1 MLVCQ
6 HRNAR
11 SVRERKVQRPLLI
24 LAPLFFMINS
34 PVTGVVITQV
44 PVPVT
49 TDGHS
54 LPARA
59 CYNGGVTGFNLYS
72 AGYYGGNWGYGT
84 GSWYKTDVADL
95 LTSDVP
101 WLAQFKGGGQYE
113 KESFNNNAGAD
124 TSYFSVRYVKK

>member
-1 MLVCQ
+1 VALCV
-6 HRNAR
+6 
-11 SVRERKVQRPLLI
+11 
-24 LAPLFFMINS
+24 
-34 PVTGVVITQV
+34 
-44 PVPVT
+44 
-49 TDGHS
+49 
-54 LPARA
+54 
-59 CYNGGVTGFNLYS
+59 FNL
-72 AGYYGGNWGYGT
+72 GGNWGYGT

>member
-1 MLVCQ
+1 MDDYQKMVDKLT
-6 HRNAR
+6 N
-11 SVRERKVQRPLLI
+11 
-24 LAPLFFMINS
+24 N
-34 PVTGVVITQV
+34 
-44 PVPVT
+44 
-49 TDGHS
+49 GHS
-54 LPARA
+54 LPALA

-113 KESFNNNAGAD
+113 KESFNNNAGPD